1 MDFYPQFFKIV
12 ERGVKVVP
20 MLGGSVSWESFHVTQ
35 IRLPRPIDVGVV
47 VHEQRSP
54 SRHWKRATVCGGLR
68 ILYINIDVMKCFQ
81 ISFLVISRMGS
92 FYPYPLKKLLNHSF
106 LKQFCHPRM
115 HSFCLVNTE
124 SASNGFVITQ
134 NWIMIYL
141 IWCNRNEKYGN
152 VCVGVHEVCNV
163 RIIFIGVVYIYW

>member
-12 ERGVKVVP
+12 ERGVKVVR
-20 MLGGSVSWESFHVTQ
+20 MLGGGVSWESFHVTQ
-35 IRLPRPIDVGVV
+35 IRLPRPIDVGVE

-81 ISFLVISRMGS
+81 ISFLVISRT
-92 FYPYPLKKLLNHSF
+92 YHSVILSLSPEKIVESL

-163 RIIFIGVVYIYW
+163 RIIFIGVVYI